1 MELSSSS
8 ECLSAYLSAHP
19 SVEILPVCRASLHL
33 TAPSQEVVKPN
44 TSASLQRLQSSTHA
58 SWGLDDIIWVKR
70 LKMFVLWHF
79 YLKMATYIFKVC
91 SFVML
96 CILYWQKLYILQI
109 LCDIKISFS
118 EIRIRKSFI
127 AKCVCTHKEFVL
139 VLGASS
145 TETIQYKQTTVQTET
160 TYN

>member
-44 TSASLQRLQSSTHA
+44 TSASLQRFQSSTHA

-118 EIRIRKSFI
+118 EIRIRKSFT
-127 AKCVCTHKEFVL
+127 CQVCLHTQGIC
-139 VLGASS
+139 LGVRSF
-145 TETIQYKQTTVQTET
+145 QYRNNTVQTDNSETET